1 MLAFMLDKQ
10 GMLLTLVVGLV
21 ILFASDVRYIEMILV
36 FFAAALIVTKYE
48 YNAKRNLGL
57 YEHERSWENV
67 LSNGLAPMLL
77 AIASPFVGFVPYL
90 SAIAAITA
98 DKFASEIGVLGGT
111 ATSLENF
118 KPAKTGQSGAI
129 SVLGTLASLAGGT
142 LIGVSAVFIFN
153 ITPTNALLVGIL
165 GAIGSLIDSIFGV
178 WEEKGIGNKSTTN
191 FICSISGAILGYL
204 LLR

>member
-1 MLAFMLDKQ
+1 M
-10 GMLLTLVVGLV
+10 
-21 ILFASDVRYIEMILV
+21 
-36 FFAAALIVTKYE
+36 
-48 YNAKRNLGL
+48 
-57 YEHERSWENV
+57 
-67 LSNGLAPMLL
+67 
-77 AIASPFVGFVPYL
+77 
-90 SAIAAITA
+90 
-98 DKFASEIGVLGGT
+98 
-111 ATSLENF
+111 
-118 KPAKTGQSGAI
+118 
-129 SVLGTLASLAGGT
+129 LGTLASLAGGT